1 MVTELDMKLRPLFML
16 TCSVADLW
24 NDRRV
29 GGGRRHMVNPS
40 FNVRSNM
47 LWRSSLTF
55 PPFPGQELG
64 TEGRCLSP
72 LKVFSLWKQNEQ
84 ERVSLRLTEN
94 AEKVTERKRK
104 RGKKVD
110 LSFLQESWNRFK
122 PQNILF
128 VIKFL
133 DFLSLWKMKWMREG
147 CGAFGLADWVSEVSE
162 DGAGRWWDPHSSSD
176 IWEVLSV

>member
-1 MVTELDMKLRPLFML
+1 MVKL
-16 TCSVADLW
+16 SI
-24 NDRRV
+24 
-29 GGGRRHMVNPS
+29 S
-40 FNVRSNM
+40 VRSNM
-47 LWRSSLTF
+47 LWCSSLTF

-64 TEGRCLSP
+64 TEGRYLSP

-84 ERVSLRLTEN
+84 ETLFFKAHRESSESD
-94 AEKVTERKRK
+94 AKEKKK
-104 RGKKVD
+104 KKVY
-110 LSFLQESWNRFK
+110 LNFLQQSWNRFK

-176 IWEVLSV
+176 IWEVLSVKPADSKQGKTALFFL